1 MPGPNKIDRE
11 RVKQLLSQGIRQV
24 DVALR
29 LGINR
34 SSVCV
39 IDRERRKEEVAK

>member
-11 RVKQLLSQGIRQV
+11 RVKQLLSQGLRQV

-34 SSVCV
+34 S
-39 IDRERRKEEVAK
+39 ITQTLDRERRKEVTK

>member
-1 MPGPNKIDRE
+1 MPAPNKIDRE
-11 RVKQLLSQGIRQV
+11 RVKQLLGQGLRQV

-29 LGINR
+29 LGINK

-39 IDRERRKEEVAK
+39 IDQERRKEVAK